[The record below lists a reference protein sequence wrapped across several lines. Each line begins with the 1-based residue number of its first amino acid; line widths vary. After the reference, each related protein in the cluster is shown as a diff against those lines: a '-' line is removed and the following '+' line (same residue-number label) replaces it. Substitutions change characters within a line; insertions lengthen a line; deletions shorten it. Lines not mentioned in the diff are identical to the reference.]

1 MTMSV
6 EQTPSGRPAEAPGCR
21 ASESLE
27 IDAIVDCAYEAARL
41 LKLLANE
48 KRLVILCFLATR
60 GEMPSGPWSRPLGSA
75 SPPCRSIW
83 PNCAATDSF
92 SFAASPRP
100 CIIGSPIR
108 ALCAC
113 LVCSKRSFARG
124 VSSSGEWAGQISCSS
139 PCLTR
144 RTSSFHSACDSLTV
158 LASSPIVTPSSVI
171 TTSGH
176 SVHCGHRVN
185 FFGSIVAALLDCVYV
200 RPGAPE
206 RQPQLPLA
214 RLQNERTSLATSQS
228 TSSGLRTTIR
238 LRVFS
243 LWRGQTQDCR

>member
-1 MTMSV
+1 MLKYQDTPVTGVSLSIRRNGFNEGSQQRKMTMSV

-60 GEMPSGPWSRPLGSA
+60 GEMPVGPWSRPLGSA
-75 SPPCRSIW
+75 SRRCRSIW

-113 LVCSKRSFARG
+113 LACSKRSFARG
-124 VSSSGEWAGQISCSS
+124 LREA
-139 PCLTR
+139 R
-144 RTSSFHSACDSLTV
+144 RLHEA
-158 LASSPIVTPSSVI
+158 
-171 TTSGH
+171 
-176 SVHCGHRVN
+176 
-185 FFGSIVAALLDCVYV
+185 
-200 RPGAPE
+200 
-206 RQPQLPLA
+206 
-214 RLQNERTSLATSQS
+214 
-228 TSSGLRTTIR
+228 
-238 LRVFS
+238 
-243 LWRGQTQDCR
+243 